1 MIKKIISAMFAAVM
15 ILGISVSAANLGEAC
30 AEAADRFGVPETADV
45 SVIRKCKNYRSISDD
60 DAKIAARAMSA
71 GLLYPKD
78 NVLDMKSDDL
88 TPLIDGLTAYGLK
101 NGYKVVTAVYANGEI
116 DKAAVDG
123 DTFVI
128 GELTSGETYT
138 ALIKQNRCAAVM
150 TPGTLKKPV
159 LYKARLYIADSGT
172 LAFDGVMRYS
182 LGMWM
187 DAGLNGRLLL
197 GTPEGFSF
205 DPDFANNNLI
215 DKTMYFY
222 ADAETSVVKIY
233 SIMY

>member
-1 MIKKIISAMFAAVM
+1 MFKRIISAVFAAVI
-15 ILGISVSAANLGEAC
+15 ILGISVNAANLGEAC

-88 TPLIDGLTAYGLK
+88 TPLIDGLTEYGLK
-101 NGYKVVTAVYANGEI
+101 NGYKVVTSVYANGEI

-138 ALIKQNRCAAVM
+138 ALIKQNRFAAVM
-150 TPGTLKKPV
+150 TP
-159 LYKARLYIADSGT
+159 
-172 LAFDGVMRYS
+172 
-182 LGMWM
+182 
-187 DAGLNGRLLL
+187 
-197 GTPEGFSF
+197 
-205 DPDFANNNLI
+205 
-215 DKTMYFY
+215 
-222 ADAETSVVKIY
+222 
-233 SIMY
+233 

>member
-1 MIKKIISAMFAAVM
+1 MIKKIVSAVFAAAM
-15 ILGISVSAANLGEAC
+15 ILGIWVSAANLGEAC
-30 AEAADRFGVPETADV
+30 AEAADHFGVPETADV
-45 SVIRKCKNYRSISDD
+45 SIIRKCKNYRSISDE

-78 NVLDMKSDDL
+78 NVLDMKNDDL

-159 LYKARLYIADSGT
+159 LYKAQLYIADSGT

-197 GTPEGFSF
+197 GIPEGFSF
-205 DPDFANNNLI
+205 DPDFANKNLI
-215 DKTMYFY
+215 DKTICFY
-222 ADAETSVVKIY
+222 ADAEAPVVKIY
-233 SIMY
+233 SVMY

>member
-1 MIKKIISAMFAAVM
+1 MPRLPTVP
-15 ILGISVSAANLGEAC
+15 
-30 AEAADRFGVPETADV
+30 GVPETADV

-60 DAKIAARAMSA
+60 DTKIAARAMSA

-150 TPGTLKKPV
+150 TPGN
-159 LYKARLYIADSGT
+159 A
-172 LAFDGVMRYS
+172 
-182 LGMWM
+182 
-187 DAGLNGRLLL
+187 
-197 GTPEGFSF
+197 
-205 DPDFANNNLI
+205 
-215 DKTMYFY
+215 
-222 ADAETSVVKIY
+222 
-233 SIMY
+233 